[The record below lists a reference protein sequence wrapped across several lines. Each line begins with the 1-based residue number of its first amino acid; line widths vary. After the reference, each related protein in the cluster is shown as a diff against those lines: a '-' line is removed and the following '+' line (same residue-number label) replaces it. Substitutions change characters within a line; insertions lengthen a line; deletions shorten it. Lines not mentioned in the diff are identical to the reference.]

1 MLTAGHTRHSYFRI
15 SHQLIRRK
23 PQAFLSLSVGDGAKV
38 SAAVVWCRCC
48 CLMLK
53 APSFQPMLILSLYQS
68 TWFQISIIN
77 PKFHI
82 CLLWTPD
89 LGAPTNTLFYSLQ
102 NRITLTPY
110 PSQPSQSG
118 PHEGFCLGDS
128 VQVTAHVNSKLHIR
142 LLGVSCSLLLPAGRG
157 AERVSLSWWCLI
169 HISSSAPVAHIH
181 SQSNIVRWPTW
192 PLFFFIYW

>member
-1 MLTAGHTRHSYFRI
+1 
-15 SHQLIRRK
+15 
-23 PQAFLSLSVGDGAKV
+23 
-38 SAAVVWCRCC
+38 
-48 CLMLK
+48 MLK
-53 APSFQPMLILSLYQS
+53 APSFQPMLTLSLYQS

-169 HISSSAPVAHIH
+169 HISSSAPVAHLH

-192 PLFFFIYW
+192 PLLQSIFRLDKVYKTLTPYPSQPSQSGPSWGFWLGLFGSMHRLLG